1 MNSSRRLFVVDAAA
15 SAVTLMLVACGGSD
29 DSPAPAPAPAPVP
42 APPPPPPACVLAC
55 GATAISANHG
65 HALVLAAGDVD
76 STVDKVYG
84 IAGAADHNHLV
95 TLTAAQLAQLKTRTA
110 VTVVSSV
117 GGDGHTHAVTV
128 NCT

>member
-15 SAVTLMLVACGGSD
+15 SAVTLVLGACGGGGD
-29 DSPAPAPAPAPVP
+29 DSPPPPPAPAPVP
-42 APPPPPPACVLAC
+42 APPPPAGALAC

-65 HALVLAAGDVD
+65 LALVLAPGDVD

-128 NCT
+128 NCA

>member
-15 SAVTLMLVACGGSD
+15 SAVTLVLGACGGGGD
-29 DSPAPAPAPAPVP
+29 DSPPPPPAPAPVP
-42 APPPPPPACVLAC
+42 APPPPAGALAC

-65 HALVLAAGDVD
+65 HALVLAPGDVD

-128 NCT
+128 NCA

>member
-15 SAVTLMLVACGGSD
+15 SAVTLMLGACGGGGD
-29 DSPAPAPAPAPVP
+29 DSPPPPPAPAPVP
-42 APPPPPPACVLAC
+42 APPPPAGALAC

-65 HALVLAAGDVD
+65 HTLVLAPGDVD

-110 VTVVSSV
+110 VTVVSSA

>member
-15 SAVTLMLVACGGSD
+15 SAVTLMLVACGGGSD
-29 DSPAPAPAPAPVP
+29 DSPPPPPAPAPVP
-42 APPPPPPACVLAC
+42 APPPPPAGALAC

-65 HALVLAAGDVD
+65 HALVLAPGDVD